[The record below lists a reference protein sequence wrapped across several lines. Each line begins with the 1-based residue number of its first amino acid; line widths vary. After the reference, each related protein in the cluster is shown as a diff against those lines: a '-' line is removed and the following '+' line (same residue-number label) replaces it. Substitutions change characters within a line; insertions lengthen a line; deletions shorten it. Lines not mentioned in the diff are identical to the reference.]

1 MDMDTTK
8 ILIVDDSAVVRKSLI
23 KLLEEAGAEVTAAED
38 GEQGLEKALG
48 GSFDLIITDVEM
60 PNLGGY
66 ALCLKLKNNPATR
79 SIPVI
84 ILSTQDSDEAIE
96 RGFQSGATAY
106 ISKSEAM
113 SQLKKTIEKVLNKSS
128 FKQER
133 TILVVDDSKT
143 IRFLVEKGLSEA
155 GFHVL
160 TATNGKEGLDMVKIR
175 TPDLILSDINMPEM
189 DGIEFCKMLKTNPDW
204 STVPFVVMSSHSEK
218 SLVRGMIEQ
227 GATTYIVKPFNL
239 DQLVV
244 TIENLLSDHFLQL
257 LEDKERMD
265 KERKMMLESI
275 ISIVTALEARHEYAR
290 GHSEAVARMVV
301 SMANVMKL
309 PSKEIVLLRI
319 AAKIHNLG
327 YIGVPD
333 KILLKPGKLTDE
345 EYAIMK
351 QHPVIGAH
359 ILESNPA
366 LKNIIP
372 ALRSH
377 HERYDGA
384 GYPDGLK
391 REEIHLWARMIAVA
405 DTYKAI
411 MSVRPYRSAQSKE
424 KALELI
430 NDLRGNRLCPKCVDV
445 FLGLITKRSIR

>member
-1 MDMDTTK
+1 MDMDATR

-38 GEQGLEKALG
+38 GEKGLEIALAQ
-48 GSFDLIITDVEM
+48 SFDLIITDVEM
-60 PNLGGY
+60 PKLGGY

-96 RGFQSGATAY
+96 RGFQAGATAY

-113 SQLKKTIEKVLNKSS
+113 SDLKKTIEKVLNKST

-133 TILVVDDSKT
+133 TVLVVDDSKT

-160 TATNGKEGLDMVKIR
+160 TATNGKEGIDLVKIR

-189 DGIEFCKMLKTNPDW
+189 NGIEFCKQLKTNAEW
-204 STVPFVVMSSHSEK
+204 GAVPFVVMSSHSER
-218 SLVRGMIEQ
+218 SMVHGMIEQ

-239 DQLVV
+239 DQLIV

-257 LEDKERMD
+257 LEEKERVD
-265 KERKMMLESI
+265 GERKMMLESV
-275 ISIVTALEARHEYAR
+275 ISIVTALEARHEYAQ
-290 GHSEAVARMVV
+290 GHSESVARLVV
-301 SMANVMKL
+301 SMGKAMNME
-309 PSKEIVLLRI
+309 PKEIDMLKI

-327 YIGVPD
+327 YVAVPD
-333 KILLKPGKLTDE
+333 KILLKPGRLTDE
-345 EYAIMK
+345 EYGVMK
-351 QHPVIGAH
+351 QHPVVGAH
-359 ILESNPA
+359 IMESNPA
-366 LKNIIP
+366 LKDIIP

-377 HERYDGA
+377 HERYDGG
-384 GYPDGLK
+384 GYPDRLK
-391 REEIHLWARMIAVA
+391 KEEIHLWARMIAVA
-405 DTYKAI
+405 DTYKALT
-411 MSVRPYRSAQSKE
+411 SVRPYRSAQSKE

-430 NDLRGNRLCPKCVDV
+430 ADLRGNRLCPKCVDV
-445 FLGLITKRSIR
+445 FMDLIIKNPGK